1 MEESPMKALYE
12 KGNMK
17 SVGRRFAGVEG
28 KTVKFIES
36 SLGID
41 EEPHVYVQFR
51 DGTALDIAIE
61 SSPNLTAG
69 WLRVKAGNQ
78 SPLRRRIFI

>member
-1 MEESPMKALYE
+1 MNALFE
-12 KGNMK
+12 KGNMDSIGK
-17 SVGRRFAGVEG
+17 KFAGVEG
-28 KTVKFIES
+28 KTVEYINS

-41 EEPHVYVQFR
+41 DEPHVYVQFS

-69 WLRVKAGNQ
+69 WLRVKAGDQ
-78 SPLRRRIFI
+78 SPLPRKVFM

>member
-1 MEESPMKALYE
+1 MKASYE
-12 KGNMK
+12 RGNMK
-17 SVGRRFAGVEG
+17 SVGRRFAGVAG
-28 KTVKFIES
+28 KTVEYIDS

-41 EEPHVYVQFR
+41 EESHVFVQFS

-69 WLRVKAGNQ
+69 WLRVKAGDQ
-78 SPLRRRIFI
+78 SPLPRKVFM